1 MLIRP
6 YEAPDWDAICRVHD
20 AARAYELR
28 STVGMDAFLTLAQ
41 TAEEEG
47 LFDAA
52 LDVLVIDEAIVG
64 FAAYGED
71 ELTWLYVDP
80 DRFAEGH
87 GRRLLRHV
95 AGQVEVMHDGSV
107 LRTEVLEGNA
117 AALGLYLSEG
127 FTVVRRSEGK
137 LAGNEG
143 FAAVGLVLEHRDT
156 RE

>member
-47 LFDAA
+47 LFDEA

-80 DRFAEGH
+80 DRFGEGH

-95 AGQVEVMHDGSV
+95 VERTGPV